1 MKLDEVI
8 AARRAY
14 RALQEVEISP
24 EMISRLAQ
32 AASLAPSCFNN
43 QPWRFVFVTDP
54 ALLLEM
60 RAAMSRGN
68 EWTNAASM
76 VIGVVSRK
84 DRDCIVKN
92 REYHLFDTG
101 MATALLLLKAAEMG
115 LVAHP
120 IAGFNEEKAREV
132 MAVPADENLITLV
145 IVGRHAEPP
154 WTGLSE
160 QQAKTEKTRPERLPL
175 DEIMRRD
182 RYETDAGQALLDS
195 ALP

>member
-1 MKLDEVI
+1 MKLTEAI
-8 AARRAY
+8 NKRRAY
-14 RALQEVEISP
+14 RALAPADISG
-24 EMISRLAQ
+24 EMIREMAS
-32 AASLAPSCFNN
+32 AAALAPSCFNN

-54 ALLLEM
+54 DLLLKL
-60 RAAMSRGN
+60 RAVMSRGN

-101 MATALLLLKAAEMG
+101 MATALLLLKATDMG

-120 IAGFNEEKAREV
+120 IAGFNQEKAREI
-132 MAVPADENLITLV
+132 MAIPAEESLITLV

-154 WTGLSE
+154 WKGLSE
-160 QQAKTEKTRPERLPL
+160 QQAETEKTRPERLPL
-175 DEIMRRD
+175 AEIMR
-182 RYETDAGQALLDS
+182 LDS
-195 ALP
+195 Y